1 MIIYQLIITALLLFL
16 FGFTWKNLKDFK
28 QPSLRASEEKIKKP
42 LISICIPARDEEKNI
57 RTLVRSLMNQTY
69 SRIEILVLDDHSTDH
84 TAIMVEELALEDA
97 RVRCIPGK
105 ELYPG
110 WSGKTFAL
118 QQLGQLARGEWLL
131 FCDADTKLTPVCV
144 ETVLS
149 EATSDNL
156 DALSLFPLQITQTW
170 GEKLL
175 IPLIYFVLTSYL
187 PFNKVRHTANPTLS
201 AGCGQFFF
209 VKKNVFMEVGGF
221 KEIKATLHDGSKF
234 PQLLKKK
241 GKQYN
246 LFDGQKLV
254 SCRMYTNFKS
264 TWQGL
269 SRSFY
274 SAVNFPLFALNLLW
288 HGALFVAPLFFL
300 IVGLTSHKPF
310 LTWIFLPFIQ
320 LATAIFL
327 RQTQNRHFHLPTKP
341 TWLTPVSFT
350 LFCTLQIH
358 SFLRHQFLHSVTW
371 KGRKI

>member
-1 MIIYQLIITALLLFL
+1 MILYQLMITALLLFL

-28 QPSLRASEEKIKKP
+28 QPSLRPPEEKTKKP
-42 LISICIPARDEEKNI
+42 RVSICIPARNEEKNI
-57 RTLVRSLMNQTY
+57 RTLVRSLINQTY
-69 SRIEILVLDDHSTDH
+69 SNIEILVLDDHSSDH
-84 TAIMVEELALEDA
+84 TALMVEELALEDA

-110 WSGKTFAL
+110 WVGKTFAL

-131 FCDADTKLTPVCV
+131 FCDADTKFTPVCV

-149 EATSDNL
+149 EAAAENL

-170 GEKLL
+170 GEKWLV
-175 IPLIYFVLTSYL
+175 PMIYFILTSYL
-187 PFNKVRHTANPTLS
+187 PLNKVRNNPNPALS

-241 GKQYN
+241 GKEYD

-274 SAVNFPLFALNLLW
+274 SAINFPLFALSLLW
-288 HGALFVAPLFFL
+288 HSALFVAPLFFFT
-300 IVGLTSHKPF
+300 VGITSQKPF
-310 LTWIFLPFIQ
+310 LTWLFLPFIQ
-320 LATAIFL
+320 LVTAISL
-327 RQTQNRHFHLPTKP
+327 RQMQNRHFHFPTKSA
-341 TWLTPVSFT
+341 WFTPFSFA
-350 LFCTLQIH
+350 LFATLQIH
-358 SFLRHQFLHSVTW
+358 SFLRHTLFKSVTW